1 MMNALLKKEMR
12 LSASIL
18 SYLFL
23 GFSLMALLPGYPILC
38 GVFFITLG
46 IFQSFQSAR
55 EANDIVYSALL
66 PIAKHDVVKG
76 KYQFSILIELSGFF
90 VMAVLTIVR
99 MTVLS
104 NSTVYHQNALM
115 NANPFF
121 LGMALL
127 IFGMFN
133 LIFVGGFFKTAY
145 KFAKP
150 FVTYIIMC
158 FLLIGV
164 AEALH
169 YVPGLEAFNAFG
181 FDHLAL
187 QLSLL
192 LGGAMAYIL
201 LTAFSYKRAC
211 TTFEKIDL

>member
-1 MMNALLKKEMR
+1 MNALLRKEMR
-12 LSASIL
+12 LSASVL
-18 SYLFL
+18 SYLFIAF
-23 GFSLMALLPGYPILC
+23 GIMTLLPGYPILC
-38 GVFFITLG
+38 GAFFVTLG
-46 IFQSFQSAR
+46 LFHSFQNAR

-76 KYQFSILIELSGFF
+76 KYQFSMMIEMAAFI
-90 VMAVLTIVR
+90 VMVILTIVR

-104 NSTVYHQNALM
+104 EALPYRQNALM

-127 IFGMFN
+127 IFGLFN
-133 LIFVGGFFKTAY
+133 AIFIGGFFRTAY

-150 FVTYIIMC
+150 FVTYIIAA
-158 FLLIGV
+158 FLTLGV

-169 YVPGLEAFNAFG
+169 HFPGLEALNAFG
-181 FDHLAL
+181 FDHIGL

-192 LGGAMAYIL
+192 LAGAL
-201 LTAFSYKRAC
+201 LYTALTWLSYKKAC
-211 TTFEKIDL
+211 ADFEKIDL